1 VGPNEISEVGVG
13 SHSRRGQG
21 HTQRYYEGGATE

>member
-1 VGPNEISEVGVG
+1 MSPNELSEVVVG
-13 SHSRRGQG
+13 SHPRRGQG